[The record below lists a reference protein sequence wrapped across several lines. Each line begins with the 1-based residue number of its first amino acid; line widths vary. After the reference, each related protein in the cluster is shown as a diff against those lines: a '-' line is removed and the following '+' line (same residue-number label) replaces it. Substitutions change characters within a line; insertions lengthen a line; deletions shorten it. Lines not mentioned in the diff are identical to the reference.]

1 MNGLPGALSAYFL
14 EAVGIPGLLT
24 MAAGLTDRRATVTTA
39 LGYADAAGVHVVS
52 GTVHGTLTTQPRG
65 RNGHSFDTVF
75 AHTGSARTF
84 AEMSGEQKDEN
95 SPPPTGNRRPPH
107 TPRLDVVPLLS
118 EPVGDRCLAWRP
130 EPQFSLG
137 IGVDGNDV
145 GPDSLA
151 HLVGVVI
158 VDVER
163 IDEATAGK
171 PEVHNDS
178 PPEDGLHRPLHE
190 TADEGLPRVAGGATV
205 IARGHEVTRDRG

>member
-39 LGYADAAGVHVVS
+39 LGYSDAAGVHVVS

-95 SPPPTGNRRPPH
+95 SPRR
-107 TPRLDVVPLLS
+107 
-118 EPVGDRCLAWRP
+118 LATDALRTH
-130 EPQFSLG
+130 LG
-137 IGVDGNDV
+137 
-145 GPDSLA
+145 
-151 HLVGVVI
+151 
-158 VDVER
+158 
-163 IDEATAGK
+163 
-171 PEVHNDS
+171 
-178 PPEDGLHRPLHE
+178 
-190 TADEGLPRVAGGATV
+190 
-205 IARGHEVTRDRG
+205 